1 MNDYIKTLVD
11 ADKLNISL
19 EPGRWQFDSKP
30 YIISGPCSIE
40 SNGMIIDWAVKMKE
54 LGVDALRGGAYKP
67 CTYPITKEVNGWKE
81 GMQKE
86 GLSALIDVKIKTG
99 MTVVSEIMDASQ
111 INEFSMEAIDII
123 QVGTRNFQNYT
134 LLDALGKLDKPI
146 LLKRGTWGTIDEIL
160 GACERIMVG
169 GNEVTIN
176 KVDKILNVMGSV
188 KRAGPLGSGHAM
200 KSLNNYVSAAGLIAS
215 FEALNTAK
223 KYGIES
229 KDFIAIINGA
239 TGKNNTTEVKLE
251 KFVVSEKY
259 NSGFA
264 LDLMIKDVSIADQL
278 IKKMSSDNP
287 LSKQVLEY
295 LEKSYKIVGKNS
307 DHTEVFKV
315 LKN

>member
-1 MNDYIKTLVD
+1 
-11 ADKLNISL
+11 
-19 EPGRWQFDSKP
+19 
-30 YIISGPCSIE
+30 
-40 SNGMIIDWAVKMKE
+40 MKE
-54 LGVDALRGGAYKP
+54 IGFVGLGAMGSAMAPLLSKADFNVYGYDIKKP
-67 CTYPITKEVNGWKE
+67 KDNTEIKIVTSIKELSDKEVIIFMLPDGKIVNKVVQELIKFGTKSIMIDMSSSDPNDTLNLGNE
-81 GMQKE
+81 
-86 GLSALIDVKIKTG
+86 LSKKNIEFIDAPVSGGVARAITGELI
-99 MTVVSEIMDASQ
+99 
-111 INEFSMEAIDII
+111 
-123 QVGTRNFQNYT
+123 
-134 LLDALGKLDKPI
+134 
-146 LLKRGTWGTIDEIL
+146 
-160 GACERIMVG
+160 IMVG

-176 KVDKILNVMGSV
+176 KVDKILNVMGTV
-188 KRAGPLGSGHAM
+188 KRAGPLGSGHVM

-315 LKN
+315 LKK

>member
-1 MNDYIKTLVD
+1 
-11 ADKLNISL
+11 
-19 EPGRWQFDSKP
+19 
-30 YIISGPCSIE
+30 
-40 SNGMIIDWAVKMKE
+40 MKE
-54 LGVDALRGGAYKP
+54 IGFVGLGAMGSAMAPLLSKADFNVYGYDIKKTKDNNEINIVTSLKELSD
-67 CTYPITKEVNGWKE
+67 KEVIIFMLPDGKIVNKVVQE
-81 GMQKE
+81 
-86 GLSALIDVKIKTG
+86 LINFGTKSIMIDMSSSDPNDTLNLGNVLIKKNIEFIDAPVSGGVARAITG
-99 MTVVSEIMDASQ
+99 ELI
-111 INEFSMEAIDII
+111 
-123 QVGTRNFQNYT
+123 
-134 LLDALGKLDKPI
+134 
-146 LLKRGTWGTIDEIL
+146 
-160 GACERIMVG
+160 IMVG

-223 KYGIES
+223 KYGIEA

-251 KFVVSEKY
+251 KFVVSQKY

>member
-1 MNDYIKTLVD
+1 
-11 ADKLNISL
+11 
-19 EPGRWQFDSKP
+19 
-30 YIISGPCSIE
+30 
-40 SNGMIIDWAVKMKE
+40 MKE
-54 LGVDALRGGAYKP
+54 IGFVGLGAMGSAMAPLLSKADFNVYGYDIKKP
-67 CTYPITKEVNGWKE
+67 KDNTKINIVTSIKELSDKEVIIFMLPDGKIVNKVVQELINFGTKSIMIDMSSSDPNDTLNLGNE
-81 GMQKE
+81 
-86 GLSALIDVKIKTG
+86 LSKKNIEFIDAPVSGGVARAITGELI
-99 MTVVSEIMDASQ
+99 
-111 INEFSMEAIDII
+111 
-123 QVGTRNFQNYT
+123 
-134 LLDALGKLDKPI
+134 
-146 LLKRGTWGTIDEIL
+146 
-160 GACERIMVG
+160 IMVG

>member
-1 MNDYIKTLVD
+1 
-11 ADKLNISL
+11 
-19 EPGRWQFDSKP
+19 
-30 YIISGPCSIE
+30 
-40 SNGMIIDWAVKMKE
+40 MKE
-54 LGVDALRGGAYKP
+54 IGFVGLGAMGSAMAPLLSKADFNVYGYDIKKP
-67 CTYPITKEVNGWKE
+67 KDNNEINIVTSIKELSDKEVIIFMLPDGKIVNKVVQE
-81 GMQKE
+81 
-86 GLSALIDVKIKTG
+86 LINFGTKSIMIDMSSSDPNDTLNLGNELIKKNIEFIDAPVSGGVARAITG
-99 MTVVSEIMDASQ
+99 ELI
-111 INEFSMEAIDII
+111 
-123 QVGTRNFQNYT
+123 
-134 LLDALGKLDKPI
+134 
-146 LLKRGTWGTIDEIL
+146 
-160 GACERIMVG
+160 IMVG

-223 KYGIES
+223 KYGIKS

>member
-1 MNDYIKTLVD
+1 
-11 ADKLNISL
+11 
-19 EPGRWQFDSKP
+19 
-30 YIISGPCSIE
+30 
-40 SNGMIIDWAVKMKE
+40 MKE
-54 LGVDALRGGAYKP
+54 IGFVGLGAMGSAMAPLLSKADFNVYGYDTKKSSD
-67 CTYPITKEVNGWKE
+67 ITEINIVTSIKELSDKEVIIFMLPDGKIVNKVVQE
-81 GMQKE
+81 
-86 GLSALIDVKIKTG
+86 LINFGTKSIMIDMSSSDPNDTLNLGNELIKKNIEFIDAPVSGGVARAITG
-99 MTVVSEIMDASQ
+99 ELI
-111 INEFSMEAIDII
+111 
-123 QVGTRNFQNYT
+123 
-134 LLDALGKLDKPI
+134 
-146 LLKRGTWGTIDEIL
+146 
-160 GACERIMVG
+160 IMVG

-176 KVDKILNVMGSV
+176 KLDKILNVMGSV

-223 KYGIES
+223 KYGIKS

>member
-1 MNDYIKTLVD
+1 
-11 ADKLNISL
+11 
-19 EPGRWQFDSKP
+19 
-30 YIISGPCSIE
+30 
-40 SNGMIIDWAVKMKE
+40 MKE
-54 LGVDALRGGAYKP
+54 IGFVGLGAMGSAMAPLLSKADFNVYGYDIKKP
-67 CTYPITKEVNGWKE
+67 KDNNDINIVTSIKELSDKEVIIFMLPNGKIVNKVVQE
-81 GMQKE
+81 LINFGTKSIMIDMSSSDPNDTLNLGNE
-86 GLSALIDVKIKTG
+86 LSKKNIEFIDAPVSGGVARAITGELI
-99 MTVVSEIMDASQ
+99 
-111 INEFSMEAIDII
+111 
-123 QVGTRNFQNYT
+123 
-134 LLDALGKLDKPI
+134 
-146 LLKRGTWGTIDEIL
+146 
-160 GACERIMVG
+160 IMVG
-169 GNEVTIN
+169 GKEVTIN

-264 LDLMIKDVSIADQL
+264 LDLMIKDVSIANQL

>member
-1 MNDYIKTLVD
+1 
-11 ADKLNISL
+11 
-19 EPGRWQFDSKP
+19 
-30 YIISGPCSIE
+30 
-40 SNGMIIDWAVKMKE
+40 MKE
-54 LGVDALRGGAYKP
+54 IGFVGLGAMGSAMAPLLSKADFNVYGYDIKKP
-67 CTYPITKEVNGWKE
+67 KDNNEINIVTSIKELSDKEVIIFMLPDGKIVNKVVQE
-81 GMQKE
+81 
-86 GLSALIDVKIKTG
+86 LINFGTKSIMIDMSSSDPNDTINLGNELIKKNIEFIDAPVSGGVARAITG
-99 MTVVSEIMDASQ
+99 ELI
-111 INEFSMEAIDII
+111 
-123 QVGTRNFQNYT
+123 
-134 LLDALGKLDKPI
+134 
-146 LLKRGTWGTIDEIL
+146 
-160 GACERIMVG
+160 IMVG

-176 KVDKILNVMGSV
+176 KVDKILKVMGSV

-223 KYGIES
+223 KYGIKS

>member
-1 MNDYIKTLVD
+1 
-11 ADKLNISL
+11 
-19 EPGRWQFDSKP
+19 
-30 YIISGPCSIE
+30 
-40 SNGMIIDWAVKMKE
+40 MKE
-54 LGVDALRGGAYKP
+54 IGFVGLGAMGSAMAPLLSKADFNVYGYDIKKSSDSTEINIVTSIKELSD
-67 CTYPITKEVNGWKE
+67 KEVIIFMLPDGKIVNKVVQELINFGTKSIMIDMSSSDPNDTLNLGNE
-81 GMQKE
+81 
-86 GLSALIDVKIKTG
+86 LSKKNIEFIDAP
-99 MTVVSEIMDASQ
+99 VSGGVAR
-111 INEFSMEAIDII
+111 AI
-123 QVGTRNFQNYT
+123 T
-134 LLDALGKLDKPI
+134 GKLI
-146 LLKRGTWGTIDEIL
+146 
-160 GACERIMVG
+160 IMVG

-176 KVDKILNVMGSV
+176 KVNKILNVMGSV

>member
-1 MNDYIKTLVD
+1 
-11 ADKLNISL
+11 
-19 EPGRWQFDSKP
+19 
-30 YIISGPCSIE
+30 
-40 SNGMIIDWAVKMKE
+40 MKE
-54 LGVDALRGGAYKP
+54 IGFVGLGAMGSAMAPLLSKADFNVYGYDIKKP
-67 CTYPITKEVNGWKE
+67 KDNNEINIVTSIKELSDKEVIIFMLPDGKIVNKVVQELINFGTKSIMIDMSSSDPNDTLNLGNE
-81 GMQKE
+81 
-86 GLSALIDVKIKTG
+86 LSNKNIEFIDAPVSGGVARAITGDLI
-99 MTVVSEIMDASQ
+99 
-111 INEFSMEAIDII
+111 
-123 QVGTRNFQNYT
+123 
-134 LLDALGKLDKPI
+134 
-146 LLKRGTWGTIDEIL
+146 
-160 GACERIMVG
+160 IMVG

>member
-1 MNDYIKTLVD
+1 MKEIGFVGLGAMGSAMAPLLSKADFNVYGYDIKKPKDNNEINIVTSIEELSDKEVIIFMLPNGKIVNKVVQELINFGTKSIMIDMSSSDPSDTLNLGNELSKKNIEFVD
-11 ADKLNISL
+11 A
-19 EPGRWQFDSKP
+19 PV
-30 YIISGPCSIE
+30 SGGVARAIT
-40 SNGMIIDWAVKMKE
+40 GE
-54 LGVDALRGGAYKP
+54 L
-67 CTYPITKEVNGWKE
+67 I
-81 GMQKE
+81 
-86 GLSALIDVKIKTG
+86 
-99 MTVVSEIMDASQ
+99 
-111 INEFSMEAIDII
+111 
-123 QVGTRNFQNYT
+123 
-134 LLDALGKLDKPI
+134 
-146 LLKRGTWGTIDEIL
+146 
-160 GACERIMVG
+160 IMVG

-295 LEKSYKIVGKNS
+295 LEKSYKIVGQNS

>member
-1 MNDYIKTLVD
+1 
-11 ADKLNISL
+11 
-19 EPGRWQFDSKP
+19 
-30 YIISGPCSIE
+30 
-40 SNGMIIDWAVKMKE
+40 MKE
-54 LGVDALRGGAYKP
+54 IGFVGLGAMGSVMAPLLSKADFNVYGYDIKKP
-67 CTYPITKEVNGWKE
+67 KDNTEINTVTSIKELSDKEVIIFMLPDGKIVNKVVQELINFGTKSIMIDMSSSDPNDTLNLGNE
-81 GMQKE
+81 
-86 GLSALIDVKIKTG
+86 LSKKNIEFIDAPVSGGVARAITGELI
-99 MTVVSEIMDASQ
+99 
-111 INEFSMEAIDII
+111 
-123 QVGTRNFQNYT
+123 
-134 LLDALGKLDKPI
+134 
-146 LLKRGTWGTIDEIL
+146 
-160 GACERIMVG
+160 IMVG
-169 GNEVTIN
+169 GKEVTIN

-215 FEALNTAK
+215 FEALNAAK

-259 NSGFA
+259 NTGFA

>member
-1 MNDYIKTLVD
+1 
-11 ADKLNISL
+11 
-19 EPGRWQFDSKP
+19 
-30 YIISGPCSIE
+30 
-40 SNGMIIDWAVKMKE
+40 
-54 LGVDALRGGAYKP
+54 
-67 CTYPITKEVNGWKE
+67 
-81 GMQKE
+81 
-86 GLSALIDVKIKTG
+86 
-99 MTVVSEIMDASQ
+99 
-111 INEFSMEAIDII
+111 
-123 QVGTRNFQNYT
+123 
-134 LLDALGKLDKPI
+134 
-146 LLKRGTWGTIDEIL
+146 
-160 GACERIMVG
+160 MVG
-169 GNEVTIN
+169 GKEVTIN
-176 KVDKILNVMGSV
+176 KVNKILNVMGSV
-188 KRAGPLGSGHAM
+188 KRAGPLGSGHVM

-229 KDFIAIINGA
+229 KNFIAIINGA

>member
-1 MNDYIKTLVD
+1 
-11 ADKLNISL
+11 
-19 EPGRWQFDSKP
+19 
-30 YIISGPCSIE
+30 
-40 SNGMIIDWAVKMKE
+40 MKE
-54 LGVDALRGGAYKP
+54 IGFVGLGAMGSAMAPLLSKANFNVYGYDIKKP
-67 CTYPITKEVNGWKE
+67 KDNTEINIVTSIKELSDKEVIIFMLPDGKIVNKVVQELINFGTKSIMIDMSSSDPNDTLNLGNE
-81 GMQKE
+81 
-86 GLSALIDVKIKTG
+86 LSKKNIEFIDAPVSGGVARAITGELI
-99 MTVVSEIMDASQ
+99 
-111 INEFSMEAIDII
+111 
-123 QVGTRNFQNYT
+123 
-134 LLDALGKLDKPI
+134 
-146 LLKRGTWGTIDEIL
+146 
-160 GACERIMVG
+160 IMVG
-169 GNEVTIN
+169 GKEVTIN
-176 KVDKILNVMGSV
+176 KVNKILNVMGSV

>member
-1 MNDYIKTLVD
+1 MLPDGKIVNKVVQELINFGTKSIMIDMSSSDPNDTLNLGNELSKKNIEFID
-11 ADKLNISL
+11 A
-19 EPGRWQFDSKP
+19 PV
-30 YIISGPCSIE
+30 SGGVARAIT
-40 SNGMIIDWAVKMKE
+40 GE
-54 LGVDALRGGAYKP
+54 L
-67 CTYPITKEVNGWKE
+67 I
-81 GMQKE
+81 
-86 GLSALIDVKIKTG
+86 
-99 MTVVSEIMDASQ
+99 
-111 INEFSMEAIDII
+111 
-123 QVGTRNFQNYT
+123 
-134 LLDALGKLDKPI
+134 
-146 LLKRGTWGTIDEIL
+146 
-160 GACERIMVG
+160 IMVG

-215 FEALNTAK
+215 FEALNAAK

>member
-1 MNDYIKTLVD
+1 
-11 ADKLNISL
+11 
-19 EPGRWQFDSKP
+19 
-30 YIISGPCSIE
+30 
-40 SNGMIIDWAVKMKE
+40 MKE
-54 LGVDALRGGAYKP
+54 IGFVGLGAMGSVMAPLLSKADFNVYGYDIKKP
-67 CTYPITKEVNGWKE
+67 KDNNEINIVTSIKELSDKEVIIFMLPDGKIVNKVVQELINFGTKSIMIDMSSSDPNDTLNLGNE
-81 GMQKE
+81 
-86 GLSALIDVKIKTG
+86 LSKKNIEFIDAPVSGGVARAITGDLI
-99 MTVVSEIMDASQ
+99 
-111 INEFSMEAIDII
+111 
-123 QVGTRNFQNYT
+123 
-134 LLDALGKLDKPI
+134 
-146 LLKRGTWGTIDEIL
+146 
-160 GACERIMVG
+160 IMVG

>member
-1 MNDYIKTLVD
+1 MKEIGFVGLGAMGSAMAPLLSKADFNVYGYDIKKPKDNKEINIVTSIKELSDKEVIIFMLPDGKIVNKVVQELINFGTKSIMIDMSSSDPNDTLNLGNALSKKNIEFVD
-11 ADKLNISL
+11 A
-19 EPGRWQFDSKP
+19 PV
-30 YIISGPCSIE
+30 SGGVARAIT
-40 SNGMIIDWAVKMKE
+40 GE
-54 LGVDALRGGAYKP
+54 L
-67 CTYPITKEVNGWKE
+67 I
-81 GMQKE
+81 
-86 GLSALIDVKIKTG
+86 
-99 MTVVSEIMDASQ
+99 
-111 INEFSMEAIDII
+111 
-123 QVGTRNFQNYT
+123 
-134 LLDALGKLDKPI
+134 
-146 LLKRGTWGTIDEIL
+146 
-160 GACERIMVG
+160 IMVG

>member
-1 MNDYIKTLVD
+1 
-11 ADKLNISL
+11 
-19 EPGRWQFDSKP
+19 
-30 YIISGPCSIE
+30 
-40 SNGMIIDWAVKMKE
+40 MKE
-54 LGVDALRGGAYKP
+54 IGFVGLGAMGSAMAPLLSKADFNVYGYDIKKP
-67 CTYPITKEVNGWKE
+67 KDNTEINIVTSIKELSDKEVIIFMLPDGKIVNKVVQELINFGTKSIMIDMSSSDPNDTLNLGNE
-81 GMQKE
+81 
-86 GLSALIDVKIKTG
+86 LSKKNIEFIDAP
-99 MTVVSEIMDASQ
+99 VSGGVAR
-111 INEFSMEAIDII
+111 AI
-123 QVGTRNFQNYT
+123 T
-134 LLDALGKLDKPI
+134 GKLI
-146 LLKRGTWGTIDEIL
+146 
-160 GACERIMVG
+160 IMVG
-169 GNEVTIN
+169 GKEVTIN

>member
-1 MNDYIKTLVD
+1 
-11 ADKLNISL
+11 
-19 EPGRWQFDSKP
+19 
-30 YIISGPCSIE
+30 
-40 SNGMIIDWAVKMKE
+40 MKE
-54 LGVDALRGGAYKP
+54 IGFVGLGAMGSAMAPLLSKANFNVYGCDIKKP
-67 CTYPITKEVNGWKE
+67 TDNTEINIVTSLKELSDKEVIIFMLPDGKIVNKVVQELVNLGTKSIMIDMSSSDPNDTLNLGNE
-81 GMQKE
+81 
-86 GLSALIDVKIKTG
+86 LSKKNIEFIDAPVSGGVARAITGELI
-99 MTVVSEIMDASQ
+99 
-111 INEFSMEAIDII
+111 
-123 QVGTRNFQNYT
+123 
-134 LLDALGKLDKPI
+134 
-146 LLKRGTWGTIDEIL
+146 
-160 GACERIMVG
+160 IMVG

-295 LEKSYKIVGKNS
+295 LEKSFKIVGKNS